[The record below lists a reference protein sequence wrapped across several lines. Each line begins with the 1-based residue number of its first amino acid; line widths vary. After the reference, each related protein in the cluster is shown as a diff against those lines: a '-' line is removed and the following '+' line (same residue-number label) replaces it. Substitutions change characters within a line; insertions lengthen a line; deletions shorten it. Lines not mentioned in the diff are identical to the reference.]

1 MTDDKL
7 MREEFEKWYGF
18 EVCEDMDIQTD
29 VAWRNWQVAWNAAI
43 RACAAEC
50 ARIALSVWDNGE
62 EGAHGGEQANRTAKA
77 IRERFGVE

>member
-1 MTDDKL
+1 MTGDKL
-7 MREEFEKWYGF
+7 MREAFLEQTVAIATVPRELKWF
-18 EVCEDMDIQTD
+18 I
-29 VAWRNWQVAWNAAI
+29 WQIAI

>member
-1 MTDDKL
+1 MTDKL
-7 MREEFEKWYGF
+7 MREEYEQWIAKG
-18 EVCEDMDIQTD
+18 EVNTD
-29 VAWRNWQVAWNAAI
+29 SALEWQGWQAAI

-77 IRERFGVE
+77 IRERFGMEK